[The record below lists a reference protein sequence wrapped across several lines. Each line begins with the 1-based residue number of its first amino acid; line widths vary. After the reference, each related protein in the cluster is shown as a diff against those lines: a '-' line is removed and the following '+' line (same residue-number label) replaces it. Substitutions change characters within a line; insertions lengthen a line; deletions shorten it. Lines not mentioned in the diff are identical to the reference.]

1 MSNEGNVRRPK
12 VDPADA
18 QDTNEKFLPGQIP
31 VKDAD
36 SAATHLARATEQQP
50 DPAAAAK
57 AVNPEYL
64 AGVEGDDPGP
74 DDPTITPAE
83 DRSTGE
89 R

>member
-1 MSNEGNVRRPK
+1 MSDQEVRRPK

-18 QDTNEKFLPGQIP
+18 QDANETFLPGQIP

-36 SAATHLARATEQQP
+36 SVEGQLARATEQQP

-57 AVNPEYL
+57 AVNPEFL
-64 AGVEGDDPGP
+64 SGVERDGPGGE
-74 DDPTITPAE
+74 DEGITPVE

>member
-1 MSNEGNVRRPK
+1 MSDEGNVRRPK

-18 QDTNEKFLPGQIP
+18 QDATETFLPGQIP
-31 VKDAD
+31 VDEVNAE
-36 SAATHLARATEQQP
+36 SQLARVTEQQP

-57 AVNPEYL
+57 VVNPEFL
-64 AGVEGDDPGP
+64 SDVERDSPGGE
-74 DDPTITPAE
+74 DEGITPVE